1 MGLEASQV
9 PAGEHLCRD
18 HREQRSHEAV
28 GRESQE
34 AADAQRRHGL
44 RLVSKQVAQ
53 VEVISELR
61 SLGFCLD

>member
-1 MGLEASQV
+1 M
-9 PAGEHLCRD
+9 
-18 HREQRSHEAV
+18 

-34 AADAQRRHGL
+34 EADAQRRHGL

-53 VEVISELR
+53 VEVISELK